1 LQLLNVVDLQKDLI
15 LWLHLTLQQ
24 GSLSSE
30 AELAQYFSVHDVP
43 SQSSLSETMA
53 MGSSDDDML
62 HCSRTCITS
71 MEESAAPQSHGKATE
86 SKVSC

>member
-1 LQLLNVVDLQKDLI
+1 M
-15 LWLHLTLQQ
+15 QQ

-30 AELAQYFSVHDVP
+30 AELSQYFSHDIP

-62 HCSRTCITS
+62 HNHQRSCSTS
-71 MEESAAPQSHGKATE
+71 LEESGVQPLGKGQT
-86 SKVSC
+86 SKQTNKYIWEKSVKIFM

>member
-1 LQLLNVVDLQKDLI
+1 MLLIFRTILI
-15 LWLHLTLQQ
+15 LYLHLTLQQ

-30 AELAQYFSVHDVP
+30 AELSQYFSVHDVP
-43 SQSSLSETMA
+43 SHSSLSETMA

-62 HCSRTCITS
+62 HSSRSCNTS
-71 MEESAAPQSHGKATE
+71 MEESAAPQPHGNITE